1 MVQRPTTKR
10 NKVYRLRRRFQL
22 NESVFQV
29 FSLLNIFI
37 ITCTSYN
44 IRCKKTTKRFS
55 RYGSLKPL
63 YIKYNKKTLVD
74 KAVKKRA
81 KKFRVYNYYWKKAK
95 KQLYKKSKYL
105 SSSQFLTLVDL
116 SKQVL
121 IVVLWD
127 KEAKDFYPIGFDF
140 ISSGNIK
147 REKEV
152 TNGDDHYFKT
162 PAGFFNI
169 KSGWR
174 SDGNIYKDNITMPY
188 GKKDSFIF
196 YFGEQESIRYNTF
209 DANNKKIKD
218 PKKWTLIT
226 DKLKFAMHSHVSTV
240 PLGTPQSHGC
250 IRMSN
255 ELNIYLDN
263 NLVFF
268 KNLYNGK
275 KWTHPYKKPPIKPKN
290 HALAGEFMLV
300 LNRIY

>member
-1 MVQRPTTKR
+1 MRIFLKSFIFFIF
-10 NKVYRLRRRFQL
+10 L
-22 NESVFQV
+22 S
-29 FSLLNIFI
+29 SLLQASSFDI
-37 ITCTSYN
+37 
-44 IRCKKTTKRFS
+44 KKMQKDFHDTVV
-55 RYGSLKPL
+55 LKPL
-63 YIKYNKKTLVD
+63 YEKYNEKSLVD

-95 KQLYKKSKYL
+95 IQLSKKRKYL

-127 KEAKDFYPIGFDF
+127 NEAKDFYPIGFDF

-174 SDGNIYKDNITMPY
+174 SDGETYKDNITMPY
-188 GKKDSFIF
+188 GKKDSFVF
-196 YFGEQESIRYNTF
+196 YFGEQKSIRYNSF
-209 DANNKKIKD
+209 DANNTKIKD
-218 PKKWTLIT
+218 PKKWRLIT
-226 DKLKFAMHSHVSTV
+226 DKLKFAMHAHISTA

-250 IRMSN
+250 IRMSSDMN
-255 ELNIYLDN
+255 LYLDN

-275 KWTHPYKKPPIKPKN
+275 KWIHPYKKPPVEPKN
-290 HALAGEFMLV
+290 HELAGEYMLI
-300 LNRIY
+300 LNKVY